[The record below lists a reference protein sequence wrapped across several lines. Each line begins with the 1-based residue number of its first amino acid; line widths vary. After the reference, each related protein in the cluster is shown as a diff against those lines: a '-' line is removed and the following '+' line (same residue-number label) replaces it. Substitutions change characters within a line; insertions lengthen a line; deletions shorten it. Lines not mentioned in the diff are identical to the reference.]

1 MDLTSSFANAVPSAL
16 LQRYEWR
23 EVRNAAAIVKATN
36 SNEWDDIIKVL
47 TDFRLTVDELVM
59 AGGNKSDLTGRL
71 ETSFKDRDWRE
82 SRLDTEIT
90 LTTERRPYRAGG
102 EKKSTIES
110 SSVTNQGY
118 LVDGMK
124 GRIALD
130 VEWNAKDGNLGRD
143 IGTYRAMYEAGFID
157 AGVIV
162 TRTQEDLRE
171 LAEFVDPGTTKFGT
185 TTTTNLT
192 KLEPRLTRGDAGGCP
207 ILAIAICSRSIQ
219 VTRASMWLVC
229 WHKQRAVP

>member
-1 MDLTSSFANAVPSAL
+1 MDLTSSYQNVAPATL
-16 LQRYEWR
+16 LERYEWR
-23 EVRNAAAIVKATN
+23 EVRNAAAIVSATN
-36 SNEWDDIIKVL
+36 PDEWQDLLDVL
-47 TDFRLTVDELVM
+47 TDFRFVVDELVM

-71 ETSFKDRDWRE
+71 ETSFKERGWRE
-82 SRLDTEIT
+82 SRLDTDIT
-90 LTTERRPYRAGG
+90 LTTRRRAYKDGG
-102 EKKSTIES
+102 EKKASIER

-130 VEWNAKDGNLGRD
+130 VEWNAKDGNLDRD
-143 IGTYRAMYEAGFID
+143 IGTYRAMYEAGFLD

-171 LAEFVDPGTTKFGT
+171 LAEFVNPGTTKFGT

-207 ILAIAICSRSIQ
+207 VLAIAICSRSLQISR
-219 VTRASMWLVC
+219 TSMWLAC
-229 WHKQRAVP
+229 WQQERAAS